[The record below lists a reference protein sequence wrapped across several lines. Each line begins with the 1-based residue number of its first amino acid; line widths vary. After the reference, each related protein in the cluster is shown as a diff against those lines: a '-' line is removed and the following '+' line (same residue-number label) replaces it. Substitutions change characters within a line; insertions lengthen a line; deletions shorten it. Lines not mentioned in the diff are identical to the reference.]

1 MLITNL
7 NNYMIYKIT
16 CLDLSLFQVRYEV
29 KDPFTVFD
37 KIKGT
42 PKYWQTVKF
51 DMIAKLENIG
61 PFHWFFTLSCGDM
74 RWSSNFTPLLEKLG
88 CKIQYN
94 INNEGQEK
102 VSHIFHNKSKNYN
115 DYKKKNM

>member
-1 MLITNL
+1 
-7 NNYMIYKIT
+7 MIYNIT

-102 VSHIFHNKSKNYN
+102 VIHIFHNKSKNYN